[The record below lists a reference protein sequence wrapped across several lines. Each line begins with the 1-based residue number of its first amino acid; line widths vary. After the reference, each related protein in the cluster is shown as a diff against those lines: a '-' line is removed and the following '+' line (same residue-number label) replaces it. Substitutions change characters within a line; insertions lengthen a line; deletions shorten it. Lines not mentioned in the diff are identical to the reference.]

1 MNIHKILFL
10 IMITIGFQSFG
21 QEIIQEKVVVKD
33 SIKKTGKKKIDG
45 IVAQV
50 GEFIILDSDIDLNY
64 VEMQQSGIDTKNM
77 TRGEMLSR
85 LMEEKLFAHQ
95 ALLDSTITV
104 KDSEVRSDMEDKI
117 STMIEQF
124 GGDMDKLVK
133 FYNKKNI
140 TEFRSFFFDVLKN
153 SKLSREMQNKI
164 TQDLEITPEEV
175 RTFFKK
181 MKDDDLPNFS
191 TEVEVA
197 QILLVPKVSDAE
209 KERIVR
215 KLKDIKEE
223 VLKGASF
230 RSRAVLYSDDRGSS
244 ADGGFY
250 KITKKTGFVKEFKD
264 VAFSLNEGEISEPFE
279 TEFGYHIILLERIK
293 GQELELRHILMMPK
307 VSEKDLKET
316 KEKALLIRKRIMDK
330 ELTFEEAAK
339 QFSDEKETKLN
350 GGQLINPRTQDTKF
364 ELTKIDPALYRQI
377 YGLKQGEISNPILD
391 EDPRLGKRYKLLTI
405 TNKIEEH
412 KADYS
417 IDYTKI
423 RELALTEK
431 RIKAIQKWK
440 KENIQDTYVKIN
452 GDYNNYQFEDNWK
465 KVNN

>member
-1 MNIHKILFL
+1 MIKNKIIFFL
-10 IMITIGFQSFG
+10 LLTMGFQSFA
-21 QEIIQEKVVVKD
+21 QEIIQEKVIVKD

-104 KDSEVRSDMEDKI
+104 KDTEIRSDMEDKI

-153 SKLSREMQNKI
+153 SKLSREMQSKI
-164 TQDLEITPEEV
+164 TQDIEITPEEV
-175 RTFFKK
+175 RSFFKK
-181 MKDDDLPNFS
+181 MKDEDLPNFS

-197 QILLVPKVSDAE
+197 QILLIPKVSDAE
-209 KERIVR
+209 KQRIIK
-215 KLKDIKEE
+215 KLKEIKEE

-250 KITKKTGFVKEFKD
+250 KITKKTGFVKELKE

-279 TEFGYHIILLERIK
+279 TEFGFHIILLERIK

-316 KEKALLIRKRIMDK
+316 KEKALLIKKRIMDK

-350 GGQLINPRTQDTKF
+350 GGQLINPKTQDTKF
-364 ELTKIDPALYRQI
+364 ELTKIDPTLYRQI
-377 YGLKQGEISNPILD
+377 YGLKQGELSNPILD

-412 KADYS
+412 KANFS
-417 IDYTKI
+417 TDYTKI
-423 RELALTEK
+423 KELALTEK

-440 KENIQDTYVKIN
+440 KEKIQETYIKIN
-452 GDYNNYQFEDNWK
+452 GDYNNFSFKDNWK
-465 KVNN
+465 KIIN

>member
-1 MNIHKILFL
+1 
-10 IMITIGFQSFG
+10 MITIGFQSFA
-21 QEIIQEKVVVKD
+21 QEIIQEKQIVKD
-33 SIKKTGKKKIDG
+33 TIKKTGKKKIDG

-124 GGDMDKLVK
+124 GGDLDKLVK

-164 TQDLEITPEEV
+164 TQDIEITPEEV

-191 TEVEVA
+191 TEVELA

-215 KLKDIKEE
+215 KLKEIKEE
-223 VLKGASF
+223 VLKGSSF

-330 ELTFEEAAK
+330 EITFEEAAK

-364 ELTKIDPALYRQI
+364 ELTKIDPTLYRQI

>member
-1 MNIHKILFL
+1 MNKQNILFL
-10 IMITIGFQSFG
+10 IMITIGCQSFS
-21 QEIIQEKVVVKD
+21 QEIIQEKVTIND
-33 SIKKTGKKKIDG
+33 SIKKIGKKKIDG

-64 VEMQQSGIDTKNM
+64 VEMQQSGIDTKKM
-77 TRGEMLSR
+77 SRGEMLSR

-95 ALLDSTITV
+95 AQLDSTITV

-117 STMIEQF
+117 STMMEQF
-124 GGDMDKLVK
+124 GGDMDKLVR

-153 SKLSREMQNKI
+153 SKLSREMQTKI

-191 TEVEVA
+191 TEVEVS
-197 QILLVPKVSDAE
+197 QILLVPKVSDGE
-209 KERIVR
+209 KQRIIN
-215 KLKDIKEE
+215 KLKEIKEE
-223 VLKGASF
+223 VQKGASF

-279 TEFGYHIILLERIK
+279 TEFGFHIILLERIK

-316 KEKALLIRKRIMDK
+316 KEKALLIRKRILDK
-330 ELTFEEAAK
+330 ELTFDEAAK

-364 ELTKIDPALYRQI
+364 ELTKMDPALYRQI
-377 YGLKQGEISNPILD
+377 NSLKQSEISIPFLD
-391 EDPRLGKRYKLLTI
+391 DDSRLGKRYKLLTI
-405 TNKIEEH
+405 VNKIDDH

-417 IDYTKI
+417 KDYTKI

-440 KENIQDTYVKIN
+440 KEKIQETYVKIN
-452 GDYNNYQFEDNWK
+452 GDYNNYNFDDNWK
-465 KVNN
+465 KINN